1 MTVLSK
7 RSVLSPRARTNLIL
21 LWAGQFISCIG
32 DQFFSIAGSLLVF
45 TLAAQEGHGGASAK
59 TGLMGA
65 LRAAP
70 ALLFGLF
77 GGVLADRVDRR
88 RLMIAADLARAAL
101 FLGVWHAWH
110 WGVLAWWMLPLAAFL
125 CYSFSVAFEPARN
138 ALIPQL
144 AAGAPLLAVNSIFQT
159 SMQAAFM
166 LGGLAVG
173 LLGLTDTP
181 SPSKASAG
189 PLALLV
195 SLDGVTFVV
204 SALFLLAIR
213 DAALQRPPLHRPTTA
228 AADIKQVVLLAWR
241 DPRLRALLL
250 LTAVDNLFIMGPSTV
265 GAALLFQRDRGTGFA
280 EYAWFGLAL
289 SGGFLLGAA
298 WVVRWGK
305 KLGNGMRVLTGM
317 VLGGATYLPFVLFSQ
332 RTPLW
337 VLLVAIFVHGTFIP
351 WITVAR
357 TSIVQS
363 HYPAELHG
371 RIFACIGLT
380 VTGSM
385 SISAAL
391 TGIAGEWLSAPWLLF
406 CAGAGGT
413 TVGIV
418 GLTCFRSIRTTP

>member
-1 MTVLSK
+1 MTVAAQVSL
-7 RSVLSPRARTNLIL
+7 LSPRARTNLIL
-21 LWAGQFISCIG
+21 LWVGQFISCIG

-45 TLAAQEGHGGASAK
+45 TLAMQEGHAGAAAK

-88 RLMIAADLARAAL
+88 RLMIAADVARAVL
-101 FLGVWHAWH
+101 FLGAWHAWQ
-110 WGVLAWWMLPLAAFL
+110 WGLLAWWMLPLAAFL
-125 CYSFSVAFEPARN
+125 CYSFSAAFEPARN

-144 AAGAPLLAVNSIFQT
+144 AAGAPLLTVNSIFQT

-173 LLGLTDTP
+173 VLGLTATT
-181 SPSKASAG
+181 SPGQASAES
-189 PLALLV
+189 LALLV
-195 SLDGVTFVV
+195 SLDGATFVV

-213 DAALQRPPLHRPTTA
+213 DTAQHSPPIVRPTTA
-228 AADIKQVVLLAWR
+228 LADLKQVVVLAWR
-241 DPRLRALLL
+241 DSRLRALLL
-250 LTAVDNLFIMGPSTV
+250 LTSLDNLFIMGPSTV
-265 GAALLFQRDRGTGFA
+265 GAALLFQRDRGTGFG

-289 SGGFLLGAA
+289 SGGFLVGAA

-305 KLGNGMRVLTGM
+305 KWRSGTLVLTGM
-317 VLGGATYLPFVLFSQ
+317 VMGGLTYLPFVLFDK

-337 VLLVAIFVHGTFIP
+337 VLLVAIFVHGIFIP

-363 HYPAELHG
+363 HYPTELHG

-391 TGIAGEWLSAPWLLF
+391 TGIAGEWLSAPWLF
-406 CAGAGGT
+406 CCAGTGGAL
-413 TVGIV
+413 VGIV
-418 GLTCFRSIRTTP
+418 GLGCFKAVRATP